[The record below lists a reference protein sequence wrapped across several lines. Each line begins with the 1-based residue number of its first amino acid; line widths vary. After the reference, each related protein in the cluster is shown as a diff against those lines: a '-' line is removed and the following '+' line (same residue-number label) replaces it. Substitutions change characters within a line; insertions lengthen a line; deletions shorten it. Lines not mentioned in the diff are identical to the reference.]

1 MTKKEKNEETKV
13 VHQIIEKIGIAP
25 DKQEIREQQDLYQ
38 ACELGNLS
46 KYRSLIFCVFGLELR
61 SAIHSFFSAKDI
73 FG

>member
-38 ACELGNLS
+38 ACELGNFS
-46 KYRSLIFCVFGLELR
+46 KYRSLIFNVFGLELR
-61 SAIHSFFSAKDI
+61 SAIHSCLLKSLC
-73 FG
+73 